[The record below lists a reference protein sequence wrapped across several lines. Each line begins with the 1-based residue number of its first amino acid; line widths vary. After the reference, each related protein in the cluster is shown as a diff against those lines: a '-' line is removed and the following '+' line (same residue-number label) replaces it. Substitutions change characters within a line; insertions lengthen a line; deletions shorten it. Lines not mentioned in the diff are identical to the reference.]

1 MKELLRLSELFT
13 QDASLIA
20 EITLAYQRPLEYL
33 NKFSTEL
40 QTRGISSTVNSL
52 PWLALVDGLFRRGL
66 LHELDWKD
74 DPEEVVGVC
83 SLLSGKHHC
92 YEKVN
97 QALSSVEPLLNDDIE
112 EFLPVVNQTLKSADV
127 QLVWL
132 DIDSDSYP
140 LALLALEK
148 LKEAK
153 ILASQAG
160 YGTIKA

>member
-1 MKELLRLSELFT
+1 MKELFRLSELFI
-13 QDASLIA
+13 QDASLGA
-20 EITLAYQRPLEYL
+20 EVGLACQEPLEYL
-33 NKFSTEL
+33 NKFSAEL
-40 QTRGISSTVNSL
+40 QTRGISSTVDNL

-83 SLLSGKHHC
+83 SLLSRKHHC

>member
-20 EITLAYQRPLEYL
+20 EITLAYQKPLEYL
-33 NKFSTEL
+33 NKFSAEL

-83 SLLSGKHHC
+83 SLLSRKHHC

-112 EFLPVVNQTLKSADV
+112 EFLPVVNQTLKSAGV

-132 DIDSDSYP
+132 DIDSD
-140 LALLALEK
+140 K
-148 LKEAK
+148 L
-153 ILASQAG
+153 SAG
-160 YGTIKA
+160 FVSFGEVKRS